1 MALTSNLKR
10 GSKGENVKK
19 VQAFLGITVDGD
31 YGPNTE
37 AAVRTYQTENNLR
50 IDGIVGP
57 ETWGAM
63 GFDQEQTVELKSKP
77 LTVVN
82 NKSDSTPPLLSGP
95 ITFTPEKIT
104 PSSKKDP
111 VASKTVKFQ
120 VNTTK
125 AKNRLKAALNLLKIR
140 AIDEVAQAIESK
152 IPIPLPFAIRPI
164 LEESFKKD
172 GRIDTQFLDS
182 DNQLKPI
189 EDIVTL
195 QYILSLPPEGLN
207 KIRALPESRR
217 IQALKDV
224 ESIEENLNFLIS
236 SKNTLY
242 GGVSVITSTISTLG
256 NITNVTNTAIE
267 VASKGIT
274 AIKIASLAIPTSPV
288 PITAGVITSLS
299 EGIKSLGDL
308 LKENEAKLS
317 PNEDTIKSIQK
328 TLQEVIK
335 EFDQFNPY
343 IVKTFSIIAFLKAY
357 LKYPNITQQE
367 IDDEKQKITL
377 KLQESLSNTPGPS
390 ISTSN
395 DVVNKEVDRI
405 LVAQLDP
412 NSNDP
417 LFYKGFRLTIQF
429 DPNNT
434 FSFPARRIQGE
445 NDRGVKLYSIPPD
458 TGTGDVN
465 TSSTYSFSSST
476 QVLINEVKF
485 NIDQYLVTNPQE
497 IAQTIDTGGVT
508 GVVTQPTSSTA
519 GTSGTSGTVGT
530 SSTNGYLPFGTPGTI
545 DGQVRFKGGKAW
557 RYLGGNQDR
566 WVEHTI
572 SYTPFISK
580 GTDGEIKYYENQS
593 NSTKDKFKW
602 NQALYKWVFQ
612 SRTTLTKGKT
622 F

>member
-19 VQAFLGITVDGD
+19 VQTFLGITVDGD

-82 NKSDSTPPLLSGP
+82 QKSLSELKPLSPPIKVTPPP
-95 ITFTPEKIT
+95 IVKP
-104 PSSKKDP
+104 SKKDP
-111 VASKTVKFQ
+111 ISFFSIKSA
-120 VNTTK
+120 TTMEK
-125 AKNRLKAALNLLKIR
+125 AKLRIDAALDLLIIR
-140 AIDEVAQAIESK
+140 AIDEISQAIESK

-164 LEESFKKD
+164 IEESFKEG

-207 KIRALPESRR
+207 KVQALPESRR

-224 ESIEENLNFLIS
+224 ELIEENLNTLIS
-236 SKNTLY
+236 AKNTAY
-242 GGVSVITSTISTLG
+242 QGVSVLTTTITTLG
-256 NITNVTNTAIE
+256 DLTNTIDTIIGTAN
-267 VASKGIT
+267 KGVT
-274 AIKIASLAIPTSPV
+274 AIKIGALAIPTAPV
-288 PITAGVITSLS
+288 PITAGVITALS
-299 EGIKSLGDL
+299 DGIKTLGDL

-317 PNEDTIKSIQK
+317 PNQDIIKSFQEK
-328 TLQEVIK
+328 LQEVILK
-335 EFDQFNPY
+335 FDQFNPY
-343 IVKTFSIIAFLKAY
+343 IIKTFSIIAFLKAY

-367 IDDEKQKITL
+367 IDVEKQKITL
-377 KLQESLSNTPGPS
+377 KLQESLSNTPGPTV
-390 ISTSN
+390 STSN
-395 DVVNKEVDRI
+395 DAINKEIDRI

-445 NDRGVKLYSIPPD
+445 NNRGVKLYSTPPD

-485 NIDQYLVTNPQE
+485 NIDQYLKTRPQE

-508 GVVTQPTSSTA
+508 GVVTQPTPSTASTSGTA
-519 GTSGTSGTVGT
+519 GTAGTA
-530 SSTNGYLPFGTPGTI
+530 STNGYLPFGTPGTI

-566 WVEHTI
+566 WVEHTV
-572 SYTPFISK
+572 SFEPFTRK
-580 GTDGEIKYYENQS
+580 GNYDEEINYKEDNLYKNKY
-593 NSTKDKFKW
+593 KW
-602 NQALYKWVFQ
+602 NQALYKWQFQ
-612 SRTTLTKGKT
+612 SKEVLRKSGG